1 MEEVGVDS
9 VGSPKPAVLGGPQPK
24 VGGGSGMGI
33 EPTEIGM
40 IQPTVGVR
48 NKGRKPRGGVPSTGD
63 FRNGFPPRTSGG
75 EWGNDKGLDC
85 AISGSFGIAGEGTEK
100 IP

>member
-40 IQPTVGVR
+40 IQPTVGVG
-48 NKGRKPRGGVPSTGD
+48 KEGPKPRGGVPS
-63 FRNGFPPRTSGG
+63 
-75 EWGNDKGLDC
+75 
-85 AISGSFGIAGEGTEK
+85 IS
-100 IP
+100 